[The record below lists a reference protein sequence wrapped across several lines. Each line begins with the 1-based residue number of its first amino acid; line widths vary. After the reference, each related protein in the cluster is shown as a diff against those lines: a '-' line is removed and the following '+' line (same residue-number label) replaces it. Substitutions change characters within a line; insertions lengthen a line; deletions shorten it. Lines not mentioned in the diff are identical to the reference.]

1 MNGKE
6 CIQWNSDEIEVSEIV
21 GLSGTGNINS
31 KCPHH
36 RCCPRHSCCC
46 HHRCCWARQARRARR
61 ARRRAWRAKSRPSAS
76 RAPRAPL
83 LTPMLGPG
91 PQARKWLPG
100 PKILIFSKSLQEPL
114 GGSGDPP
121 GAARGCRELPG
132 ASGGFREP
140 PGPISGSGKVPEKI
154 KSGLNRHLS
163 QQLAAI
169 LIPRAPV
176 VPPGLWTRK
185 NK

>member
-1 MNGKE
+1 MPLFLEKLHFCPAGQAT
-6 CIQWNSDEIEVSEIV
+6 CRT
-21 GLSGTGNINS
+21 TGAGG
-31 KCPHH
+31 
-36 RCCPRHSCCC
+36 RRQAGGG
-46 HHRCCWARQARRARR
+46 RRQARGGRR
-61 ARRRAWRAKSRPSAS
+61 QAKSRPSAS

-91 PQARKWLPG
+91 PQARKCLPG

-185 NK
+185 N

>member
-1 MNGKE
+1 MESMTYVLGWEGGTKA
-6 CIQWNSDEIEVSEIV
+6 STFVS
-21 GLSGTGNINS
+21 LMFLPLPLPCLGTREACLGTREA
-31 KCPHH
+31 C
-36 RCCPRHSCCC
+36 
-46 HHRCCWARQARRARR
+46 
-61 ARRRAWRAKSRPSAS
+61 
-76 RAPRAPL
+76 
-83 LTPMLGPG
+83 LGPREACLG
-91 PQARKWLPG
+91 PTEAKILVRVWVRVRGRPEA
-100 PKILIFSKSLQEPL
+100 KILIFSKSLQEPL

-121 GAARGCRELPG
+121 GAAGGCRELPG

-154 KSGLNRHLS
+154 KSGLNRHFC

-185 NK
+185 N

>member
-1 MNGKE
+1 MARFRVPGQKSGKNKK
-6 CIQWNSDEIEVSEIV
+6 IPKMSGGSPRLSPPVPLV
-21 GLSGTGNINS
+21 GPLG
-31 KCPHH
+31 P
-36 RCCPRHSCCC
+36 
-46 HHRCCWARQARRARR
+46 Q
-61 ARRRAWRAKSRPSAS
+61 RAKSRPSAS

-185 NK
+185 N